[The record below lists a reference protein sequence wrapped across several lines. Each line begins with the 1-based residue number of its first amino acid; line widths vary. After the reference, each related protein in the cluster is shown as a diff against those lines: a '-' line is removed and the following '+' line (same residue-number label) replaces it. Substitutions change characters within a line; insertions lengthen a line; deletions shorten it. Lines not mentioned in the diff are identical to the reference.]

1 MNTKKPFFPI
11 FIILYCLGT
20 LYSSPMQGQQRDTQ
34 KEYNVDS
41 TLYAYYMR
49 CKAEVSSPITVQMS
63 DTLFLMA
70 EEKGDQRMQAVALCN
85 KLDFYYYQ
93 NSQPDSINHYVEVVK
108 NFAKKTNQPKY
119 YYFVWSMRLINYY
132 IKQYQYNIALYE
144 ANKMMKEA
152 EQEKYMNGIA
162 NAYNVLGSIYH
173 LKRLFNLSI
182 DNKKKEIEIILQ
194 YDLDKYNLSTSYSG
208 LTNLYCELG
217 EADKAL
223 ENLNKSASCLYS
235 STQEFYYHVRA
246 AQYLSLI
253 HI

>member
-1 MNTKKPFFPI
+1 
-11 FIILYCLGT
+11 
-20 LYSSPMQGQQRDTQ
+20 
-34 KEYNVDS
+34 
-41 TLYAYYMR
+41 MR

-93 NSQPDSINHYVEVVK
+93 NSQLDSISHYVEVIK
-108 NFAKKTNQPKY
+108 DFAKKTNQPKY
-119 YYFVWSMRLINYY
+119 YYFVWSKRLINYY
-132 IKQYQYNIALYE
+132 IKQYQYNTALYE

-194 YDLDKYNLSTSYSG
+194 YDLDKYNLSISYSG

-217 EADKAL
+217 KQIKHLRISTKAPL
-223 ENLNKSASCLYS
+223 AFIVARKN
-235 STQEFYYHVRA
+235 STIMCVQPNIT
-246 AQYLSLI
+246 SLLRTI
-253 HI
+253 PNPGKVCKKPKNYISQRKRYRKT

>member
-1 MNTKKPFFPI
+1 
-11 FIILYCLGT
+11 
-20 LYSSPMQGQQRDTQ
+20 
-34 KEYNVDS
+34 
-41 TLYAYYMR
+41 
-49 CKAEVSSPITVQMS
+49 
-63 DTLFLMA
+63 
-70 EEKGDQRMQAVALCN
+70 
-85 KLDFYYYQ
+85 
-93 NSQPDSINHYVEVVK
+93 
-108 NFAKKTNQPKY
+108 
-119 YYFVWSMRLINYY
+119 
-132 IKQYQYNIALYE
+132 
-144 ANKMMKEA
+144 MMKEA

-246 AQYLSLI
+246 AQYYLFY
-253 HI
+253 

>member
-1 MNTKKPFFPI
+1 
-11 FIILYCLGT
+11 
-20 LYSSPMQGQQRDTQ
+20 
-34 KEYNVDS
+34 
-41 TLYAYYMR
+41 MR

-182 DNKKKEIEIILQ
+182 DNKKKENRNHSTIRSGISPPNHNIKYLYQTSTMNLPSGKSNNIIR
-194 YDLDKYNLSTSYSG
+194 
-208 LTNLYCELG
+208 
-217 EADKAL
+217 
-223 ENLNKSASCLYS
+223 
-235 STQEFYYHVRA
+235 V
-246 AQYLSLI
+246 
-253 HI
+253 

>member
-93 NSQPDSINHYVEVVK
+93 NSQLDSISHYVEVIK
-108 NFAKKTNQPKY
+108 DFAKKTNQPKY
-119 YYFVWSMRLINYY
+119 YYFVWSKRLINYY
-132 IKQYQYNIALYE
+132 IKQYQYNTALYE

-194 YDLDKYNLSTSYSG
+194 YDLDKYNLSISYSG

-217 EADKAL
+217 EAK
-223 ENLNKSASCLYS
+223 
-235 STQEFYYHVRA
+235 
-246 AQYLSLI
+246 
-253 HI
+253 

>member
-152 EQEKYMNGIA
+152 EQEK
-162 NAYNVLGSIYH
+162 
-173 LKRLFNLSI
+173 
-182 DNKKKEIEIILQ
+182 
-194 YDLDKYNLSTSYSG
+194 
-208 LTNLYCELG
+208 
-217 EADKAL
+217 
-223 ENLNKSASCLYS
+223 
-235 STQEFYYHVRA
+235 
-246 AQYLSLI
+246 
-253 HI
+253 